1 MSLVLAMLIDRWLGE
16 PPRVLHPV
24 VWTGC
29 YLGWIGKHLTAMRPA
44 AAFVLGAIAWL
55 AGAAVIA
62 VAYGYA
68 CMLLAECP
76 RWLAI
81 LAAALLLKPLFALR
95 MLLAEVDSVECALSE
110 GLDSG
115 RSRLRWI
122 VSRDTTRL
130 DAGEVRESALES
142 LAENLSDSVVAPL
155 FWFALLGLPGAAV
168 YRFAN
173 TADAMWGYRG
183 KWEWAGKFA
192 ARADDAL
199 NLIPARITA
208 AALTLIG
215 RDRCRVLRR
224 LPREAARTPS
234 PNSGWPMA
242 ALALSLG
249 IRLRKPGV
257 YALNEQGAAP
267 TAANVAQAL
276 RRSELIAW
284 LLAVLLAALLTAT
297 TPLLP
302 AITHLLP
309 ATGHL
314 LPGII
319 HD

>member
-1 MSLVLAMLIDRWLGE
+1 MAIVVAMLIDRWLGE
-16 PPRVLHPV
+16 PPRGLHPV
-24 VWTGC
+24 VWMGR
-29 YLGWIGKHLTAMRPA
+29 YLGWIGKRLTACRPGV
-44 AAFVLGAIAWL
+44 AFTLGMAAWL
-55 AGAAVIA
+55 AGAAIVA
-62 VAYGYA
+62 VVYAYA
-68 CMLLAECP
+68 RALVAECP
-76 RWLAI
+76 WWLAV
-81 LAAALLLKPLFALR
+81 LATALLLKPLFALR
-95 MLLAEVDSVECALSE
+95 MLLGEVNSVERALGASLE
-110 GLDSG
+110 SG
-115 RSRLRWI
+115 RARLRGI

-155 FWFALLGLPGAAV
+155 FWFALCGLPGVAV

-192 ARADDAL
+192 ARADDLL

-208 AALTLIG
+208 LALSLIG
-215 RDRCRVLRR
+215 GNRCRLRQILRR

-267 TAANVAQAL
+267 TAADVAEAL
-276 RRSELIAW
+276 RRSQLVAW
-284 LLAVLLAALLTAT
+284 LLAVLAAVLAAATLLV
-297 TPLLP
+297 PG
-302 AITHLLP
+302 ITH
-309 ATGHL
+309 G
-314 LPGII
+314 
-319 HD
+319 

>member
-1 MSLVLAMLIDRWLGE
+1 MAIVVAMLIDRWLGE
-16 PPRVLHPV
+16 PPRGLHPV
-24 VWTGC
+24 VWMGR
-29 YLGWIGKHLTAMRPA
+29 YLGWVGKRLTACRPGV
-44 AAFVLGAIAWL
+44 AFTLGMAAWL
-55 AGAAVIA
+55 AGATIVAV
-62 VAYGYA
+62 VYVYA
-68 CMLLAECP
+68 RVLVAECP
-76 RWLAI
+76 RWLVV
-81 LAAALLLKPLFALR
+81 LATALLLKPLFALR
-95 MLLAEVDSVECALSE
+95 MLLAEVSAVEHALGTSLE
-110 GLDSG
+110 SG
-115 RSRLRWI
+115 RARLRRI

-155 FWFALLGLPGAAV
+155 FWFVLLGLPGAAV

-208 AALTLIG
+208 LALSMIG
-215 RDRCRVLRR
+215 RNRCRRRQVLRR

-257 YALNEQGAAP
+257 YGLNEQGAAP
-267 TAANVAQAL
+267 AAADVAEAL
-276 RRSELIAW
+276 RRSELVAW
-284 LLAVLLAALLTAT
+284 LLAVLAALLAAA
-297 TPLLP
+297 TPLLLG
-302 AITHLLP
+302 ITR
-309 ATGHL
+309 
-314 LPGII
+314 
-319 HD
+319 D